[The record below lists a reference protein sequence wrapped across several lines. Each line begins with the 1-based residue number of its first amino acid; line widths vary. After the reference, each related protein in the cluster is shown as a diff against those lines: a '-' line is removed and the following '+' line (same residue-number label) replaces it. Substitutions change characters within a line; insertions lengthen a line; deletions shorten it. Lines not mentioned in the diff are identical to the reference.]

1 MTKKELKQKCA
12 DLGIDTQG
20 LDTNAELEAAILAKE
35 TELAQI
41 DVTAETGTENAEN
54 GTVSEETA
62 TENAETETTSEET
75 GTENTETGTD
85 SKETEAASEETG
97 TENTETG
104 TDSKETEAASEE
116 TVTGKS
122 PEAKKAEEKEV
133 PVYKD
138 SRGRKWSFKAKAPGT
153 LNIGGHPMTQEEI
166 LNSEEVITELV
177 YGNSSYLT
185 QID

>member
-62 TENAETETTSEET
+62 TENAETETT
-75 GTENTETGTD
+75 
-85 SKETEAASEETG
+85 SEETG

>member
-1 MTKKELKQKCA
+1 MNKKELKQKCA
-12 DLGIDTQG
+12 DLGIDIQG
-20 LDTNAELEAAILAKE
+20 LDTNAELEAAIQAKE

-62 TENAETETTSEET
+62 TENAETETT
-75 GTENTETGTD
+75 
-85 SKETEAASEETG
+85 SEETG